1 MQNQEGKIM
10 NAEYLKELLAYNA
23 WADRKILGT
32 ASHLTEEQRHAP
44 MPKGFSAGSLHN
56 TLRHVL
62 FAEWLWLR
70 RCLGHSVTGAEFPDA
85 EVETFP
91 AMLNFWKVETFTMS
105 AFAEALKNQDLERSI
120 HYARANGEPYS
131 NTIREVLTQMCFHG
145 MQHRAECAVILTE
158 FGYSPGNIDFIWFLR
173 EKDAKTS

>member
-62 FAEWLWLR
+62 FAEWIWLR
-70 RCLGHSVTGAEFPDA
+70 RCLGQTVTGLDFPDKD
-85 EVETFP
+85 VETFEALVDLWNVEAQ
-91 AMLNFWKVETFTMS
+91 AMSV
-105 AFAEALKNQDLERSI
+105 FAEALVNADLERKITYGRSD
-120 HYARANGEPYS
+120 GVKFT
-131 NTIREVLTQMCFHG
+131 NTMREALTQMCFHG
-145 MQHRAECAVILTE
+145 MQHRAECASILTE
-158 FGYSPGNIDFIWFLR
+158 FGHSPGNIDFIWFLR
-173 EKDAKTS
+173 EKDAKIS